1 MHTPRASLSWHAC
14 LTVGLIGLLSSCETP
29 QADPAPAAFT
39 LPSTRA
45 ELAEAFQFSDPK
57 AFRITDDKELE
68 LFQASKYRAK
78 VRSPHCIALID
89 GVEFGDF
96 TLEAEL
102 QQRSTHSS
110 KHRDLCLFFGVEDA
124 SNFYYVHMAI
134 AADPHAHNVFRVD
147 DKPRVAIATKTTK
160 GVDWGRNQGHK
171 IKLERRLAD
180 GSIRVYFDDMNTPI
194 MEATDKAFGRGLVGF
209 GSFDDVG
216 RYRNIKIHSADHRPS
231 DKKIFR

>member
-1 MHTPRASLSWHAC
+1 MDTPRL
-14 LTVGLIGLLSSCETP
+14 LTVAALSSLFGLLISCENTP
-29 QADPAPAAFT
+29 SHSTPDTFE
-39 LPSTRA
+39 LPSDPA
-45 ELAEAFQFSDPK
+45 ELAAAFQFSDPK
-57 AFRITDDKELE
+57 AFRITSEQELE
-68 LFQASKYRAK
+68 LFQSSKYRPK

-102 QQRSTHSS
+102 QQRSTHDS

-147 DKPRVAIATKTTK
+147 DKPRIAIAKKTTK
-160 GVDWGRNQGHK
+160 GVPWGRNKWHK

-180 GSIRVYFDDMNTPI
+180 GSIRVYFDDMTTPI
-194 MEATDKAFGRGLVGF
+194 MEASDKTFGRGFVGF

-216 RYRNIKIHSADHRPS
+216 RYRNIKIHSTDHSPS
-231 DKKIFR
+231 TRKIF

>member
-1 MHTPRASLSWHAC
+1 M
-14 LTVGLIGLLSSCETP
+14 
-29 QADPAPAAFT
+29 
-39 LPSTRA
+39 
-45 ELAEAFQFSDPK
+45 FQP
-57 AFRITDDKELE
+57 
-68 LFQASKYRAK
+68 SKYRAK

-124 SNFYYVHMAI
+124 TNFYYVHMAI

-147 DKPRVAIATKTTK
+147 DKPRIAIATKTTK
-160 GVDWGRNQGHK
+160 GVDWGRNQWHK

-180 GSIRVYFDDMNTPI
+180 GSIRVYFDDMDTPI

-216 RYRNIKIHSADHRPS
+216 RYRNIKIYSS
-231 DKKIFR
+231 DRSSTDRQIFR